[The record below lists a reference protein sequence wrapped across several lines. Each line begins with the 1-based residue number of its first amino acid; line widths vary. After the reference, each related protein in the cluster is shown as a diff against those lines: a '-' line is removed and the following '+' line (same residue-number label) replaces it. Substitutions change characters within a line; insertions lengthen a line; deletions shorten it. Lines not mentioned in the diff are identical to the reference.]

1 MKNVTGQMA
10 DKIAKIMFALGDAAE
25 PNRDSCHLLLSA
37 LNILTV
43 ECMDRAK
50 RLASKFNSKTVRL
63 EHFLFAC
70 RKQVPLMN
78 RLIYC
83 ISVRKQTVQLQK
95 CLDLMDDDDIPV
107 ILNTSHKNKVSGW
120 SHKIAQWLA
129 PGYEDDYVEEVLQKG
144 KAIRREIK
152 AAKRTE
158 NFTTT
163 EYDEFSYART
173 KSFLPIKHKDSW
185 LFGKWLRHI
194 GFNSFWKTLSRAE
207 MEAVSIFAFEIV
219 AAIMDIALEVRETNV
234 ASGQFENTDK
244 IQPDDMKEA
253 IRRYLNYFME
263 TIFNSVILLNVAVV
277 SLEKLMTRDRLQA
290 LKAARSG
297 EDDSCDVTVDV
308 DGNRFMEEFFE
319 QVEEI
324 RGSIDLIANN
334 VEEVKKKHSAILS
347 NPVND
352 PKTKDELEELM
363 ASIKKTANKVRNKL
377 KVIEQQLEQDEST
390 EGSTADLRIRKTQHS
405 TLSRKFVEVMTDYNK
420 TQTDYR
426 ERCKGRIQRQLDIAG
441 KQVDS
446 EQLEEMIESGN
457 PAIFTQGII
466 TDTQQAKQTLADIEA
481 RHNDIIKLESSIR
494 ELHDM
499 FMDMAMLVESQ
510 GEMID
515 RIEYNVEHAKDYV
528 DRAVSDTKKAV
539 QMNSNDDSYEE
550 ELKHIGLVCA
560 SFEQYSA
567 RFVRTCANEYVRL
580 AKLYGLERLKKA
592 KTNEHFKKLRQCVEI
607 NSRFLR
613 MICISARNLFD
624 DFERDPIM
632 SANLLAK
639 VPEYLA
645 EKLDIIL
652 RQSARDWSAAGVEER
667 KACYGHVIAELE
679 SRYPVEGRSEIQVLV
694 PGAGMGRLVWEIAQ
708 RGFFSQGNEYS
719 YYMLFGSNFMLNRC
733 VVREQYSIY
742 PWLSQWHQS
751 VVPEDEI
758 VAVQVPDIDPRL
770 PSNGG
775 KMSMVAGDFLQV
787 YDTANSWDSVC
798 TVFFIDT
805 TANVINYV
813 ERIYDILKPGGCWL
827 NFGPLLYHF
836 SEKGPF
842 ASIELPYDILR
853 ENEQLDVPAS
863 YAQHPGAVASYQYIE
878 YSILYILPYYF

>member
-1 MKNVTGQMA
+1 MA

-37 LNILTV
+37 LHILTV

-107 ILNTSHKNKVSGW
+107 ILNTSHKSKVSGW

-219 AAIMDIALEVRETNV
+219 AAIMDIALE
-234 ASGQFENTDK
+234 
-244 IQPDDMKEA
+244 
-253 IRRYLNYFME
+253 
-263 TIFNSVILLNVAVV
+263 
-277 SLEKLMTRDRLQA
+277 
-290 LKAARSG
+290 ARSG

-539 QMNSNDDSYEE
+539 QYQSKARRVQEDSDHHLLGDFSPGHCIY
-550 ELKHIGLVCA
+550 IWWY
-560 SFEQYSA
+560 FWQMM
-567 RFVRTCANEYVRL
+567 F
-580 AKLYGLERLKKA
+580 
-592 KTNEHFKKLRQCVEI
+592 HF
-607 NSRFLR
+607 
-613 MICISARNLFD
+613 
-624 DFERDPIM
+624 
-632 SANLLAK
+632 
-639 VPEYLA
+639 
-645 EKLDIIL
+645 
-652 RQSARDWSAAGVEER
+652 
-667 KACYGHVIAELE
+667 
-679 SRYPVEGRSEIQVLV
+679 
-694 PGAGMGRLVWEIAQ
+694 
-708 RGFFSQGNEYS
+708 
-719 YYMLFGSNFMLNRC
+719 
-733 VVREQYSIY
+733 
-742 PWLSQWHQS
+742 
-751 VVPEDEI
+751 
-758 VAVQVPDIDPRL
+758 QVPFGYFAVCPAVL
-770 PSNGG
+770 P
-775 KMSMVAGDFLQV
+775 
-787 YDTANSWDSVC
+787 
-798 TVFFIDT
+798 
-805 TANVINYV
+805 
-813 ERIYDILKPGGCWL
+813 
-827 NFGPLLYHF
+827 
-836 SEKGPF
+836 
-842 ASIELPYDILR
+842 
-853 ENEQLDVPAS
+853 
-863 YAQHPGAVASYQYIE
+863 
-878 YSILYILPYYF
+878 

>member
-1 MKNVTGQMA
+1 
-10 DKIAKIMFALGDAAE
+10 MFALGDAAE

-107 ILNTSHKNKVSGW
+107 ILNTSHKSKVSGW

-144 KAIRREIK
+144 KVIRREIK

-207 MEAVSIFAFEIV
+207 MEAVT
-219 AAIMDIALEVRETNV
+219 IMDIALEVRETNV

-253 IRRYLNYFME
+253 IRL
-263 TIFNSVILLNVAVV
+263 ILLNVVVV
-277 SLEKLMTRDRLQA
+277 SLEKPMTRDRLQA

-319 QVEEI
+319 QFCNGIAVCAPSLSDNMRIVARGVFLRTVTFLRSFLETRDILVNVGIPFQMITIDMLTEEDLDIWPRNISEIYGITLVEEI

-539 QMNSNDDSYEE
+539 QYQSKARRH
-550 ELKHIGLVCA
+550 LKNCCALLQKKVCI
-560 SFEQYSA
+560 F
-567 RFVRTCANEYVRL
+567 
-580 AKLYGLERLKKA
+580 
-592 KTNEHFKKLRQCVEI
+592 
-607 NSRFLR
+607 
-613 MICISARNLFD
+613 
-624 DFERDPIM
+624 
-632 SANLLAK
+632 
-639 VPEYLA
+639 
-645 EKLDIIL
+645 
-652 RQSARDWSAAGVEER
+652 
-667 KACYGHVIAELE
+667 
-679 SRYPVEGRSEIQVLV
+679 
-694 PGAGMGRLVWEIAQ
+694 
-708 RGFFSQGNEYS
+708 
-719 YYMLFGSNFMLNRC
+719 
-733 VVREQYSIY
+733 
-742 PWLSQWHQS
+742 
-751 VVPEDEI
+751 
-758 VAVQVPDIDPRL
+758 VAVIVLI
-770 PSNGG
+770 GIIAIIIA
-775 KMSMVAGDFLQV
+775 V
-787 YDTANSWDSVC
+787 SVC
-798 TVFFIDT
+798 TNKLAIALMMIQCDLIY
-805 TANVINYV
+805 VI
-813 ERIYDILKPGGCWL
+813 IYADHEQEDSDHHLLGDFSPGHCIYIWWYFWQMMFHFQVP
-827 NFGPLLYHF
+827 FGY
-836 SEKGPF
+836 F
-842 ASIELPYDILR
+842 AVCPAVLP
-853 ENEQLDVPAS
+853 
-863 YAQHPGAVASYQYIE
+863 
-878 YSILYILPYYF
+878 